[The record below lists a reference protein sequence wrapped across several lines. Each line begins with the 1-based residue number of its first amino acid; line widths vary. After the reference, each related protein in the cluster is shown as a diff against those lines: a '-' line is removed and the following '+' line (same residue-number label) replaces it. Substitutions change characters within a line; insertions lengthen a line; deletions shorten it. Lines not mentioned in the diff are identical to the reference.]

1 MQDIDEFEIY
11 KVVYKNRL
19 IKELKNLELPPSWG
33 PKDVIDF
40 VISRI
45 ERIS

>member
-1 MQDIDEFEIY
+1 MQDIDEFEVY

-19 IKELKNLELPPSWG
+19 IKELKNLELPSNWG
-33 PKDVIDF
+33 PKDVINF

-45 ERIS
+45 ERIT